1 MGKTMMKIN
10 INSVLSL
17 IRQARTSIDEK
28 DYIAAEYHLICL
40 KNAIEDKRRKRDSD
54 RLLCE

>member
-1 MGKTMMKIN
+1 MKIN